1 MSSKLSVTVSAPKRF
16 DVVRLALM
24 GAAELQ
30 RQSSDHL
37 RRYASPIG
45 VKGASHLAGGK
56 QQLLRAILE
65 ARIRL
70 VAERR
75 EGK

>member
-1 MSSKLSVTVSAPKRF
+1 MSNKFSVTVPARKRV
-16 DVVRLALM
+16 DVRSLAQM

-30 RQSSDHL
+30 RQSIDHL
-37 RRYASPIG
+37 RRYASTIG

-65 ARIRL
+65 ARVRQI
-70 VAERR
+70 AERER
-75 EGK
+75 GK